1 MRWSWSAW
9 CRSCSRPRGR
19 YLRWAR
25 APPDGHL
32 EITADPNRRHLDVT
46 PPCDDVFMAVI
57 GGSDGVGAMVVA
69 DRDLDAVAAALAAI
83 GARGSAE
90 SPAALRHR
98 LQVLEGVVR
107 MAEAAVVAVVAECDR
122 THAFRDDGHVSV
134 RNWVAA
140 ETNTAGGEALARMRV
155 ARLSDACPQAVD
167 ALASGR
173 VGIAQIREIA
183 RVRANP
189 RVTGAVDDMIDE
201 LLTEAAATP
210 LHAFIAMIRRLEA
223 LLDADGSHRDHDAA
237 HAGRRLRMWS
247 RPDQPIGELFGQFGA
262 ADYAEIAEILERY
275 TDAETD
281 HDLAQARLSG
291 DHTPLA
297 RTPDQRRADA
307 LLQALR
313 DAAAANTPSHGG
325 VPVVNYVVTQSLI
338 DEHITAMVQARTPN
352 LDRLSPRD
360 QWCLTASGIPVDPT
374 VVVAAMLIG
383 HVRRI
388 VLDATGRI
396 IDVGR
401 KRRLFTGAARD
412 AATLQALIDNG
423 DGRCL
428 WPGCGR
434 RRRLQIDHT
443 LEHQHGGT
451 TDAHNA
457 DPLCG
462 PHNRHKS
469 HHHTITRDPTGHWH
483 THRPDGTR
491 IGACA

>member
-1 MRWSWSAW
+1 MMV
-9 CRSCSRPRGR
+9 G
-19 YLRWAR
+19 
-25 APPDGHL
+25 
-32 EITADPNRRHLDVT
+32 
-46 PPCDDVFMAVI
+46 MAVI
-57 GGSDGVGAMVVA
+57 GGSEQPETAGATVIA

-83 GARGSAE
+83 GVRGSGE

-98 LQVLEGVVR
+98 LQVLEHVVR
-107 MAEAAVVAVVAECDR
+107 MAEAAVVGVVAECDR
-122 THAFRDDGHVSV
+122 THAFRDDGHISV

-140 ETNTAGGEALARMRV
+140 ETNTSGGDALARMRV
-155 ARLSDACPQAVD
+155 ARLTDACPQVAE

-173 VGIAQIREIA
+173 VGIAQIREIG

-189 RVTGAVDDMIDE
+189 RVTQAVDDMIDE
-201 LLTEAAATP
+201 LLDDAATSP
-210 LHAFIAMIRRLEA
+210 LHSFIATIRNFEA
-223 LLDADGSHRDHDAA
+223 LIDADGSHRDHDTADA
-237 HAGRRLRMWS
+237 SRRLRMWL

-262 ADYAEIAEILERY
+262 ADYAEIAEILDRY

-281 HDLAQARLSG
+281 ADLAEARLTG
-291 DHTPLA
+291 DGTPLA

-307 LLQALR
+307 LLQIMR
-313 DAAAANTPSHGG
+313 DAAAANAPSSGG

-338 DEHITAMVQARTPN
+338 DEHIAAMVQDRTPN
-352 LDRLSPRD
+352 LDGLSPRD
-360 QWCLTASGIPVDPT
+360 QLCMTSSGIPVDPA
-374 VVVAAMLIG
+374 VVVAAMLVG

-388 VLDATGRI
+388 VVDAAGRV

-412 AATLQALIDNG
+412 AAALQALIDNR

-443 LEHQHGGT
+443 TEHQHGGS
-451 TDAHNA
+451 TDACNA

-469 HHHTITRDPTGHWH
+469 HGYTIWRDPSGHWH
-483 THRPDGTR
+483 TYRPDGTE